1 MNCVRSYLRL
11 MAAIALLLPPAAV
24 AASPENPFVRG
35 AERPHAVW
43 SIAHAGASSVA
54 PQNTLAAGREA
65 FDLGADVWSIDVGT
79 TADGAFVLIHDE
91 TLDRT
96 TDVEAQFPDRSPWAL
111 DAFTLEEVRSL
122 DAGTWFVEQDPFGEI
137 AAGRVSD
144 DDLARFTGEPIPTLR
159 EALELVAAR
168 DRLIDIE
175 IKTTKTLDTG
185 HTARALVALIAET
198 ECADRVM
205 VSSFDHDFL
214 RTLRAFDS
222 TIPIGAL
229 SIFAP
234 LDPLAYLN
242 DLGAD
247 VYLPSLVGYTDR
259 LLEEL
264 AAAGIGVH
272 IWTYNAVEQ
281 LERLAR
287 IPYITGIITDFPQRL
302 APILEELE
310 RGAGG

>member
-1 MNCVRSYLRL
+1 VNCVRLYLRL
-11 MAAIALLLPPAAV
+11 TAAIALLLPPAAV
-24 AASPENPFVRG
+24 AASAENPFVRG
-35 AERPHAVW
+35 AEQLHAVW
-43 SIAHAGASSVA
+43 NIAHAGASSVA

-79 TADGAFVLIHDE
+79 TADGALVLIHDE

-96 TDVEAQFPDRSPWAL
+96 TDVEARFPDRSPWAL
-111 DAFTLEEVRSL
+111 EEFTLEEVRSL

-144 DDLARFTGEPIPTLR
+144 DDLARFAGEPIPTLR
-159 EALELVAAR
+159 EALELVTAL

-175 IKTTKTLDTG
+175 IKTTGTTDTG
-185 HTARALVALIAET
+185 HTARALATLIAET
-198 ECADRVM
+198 GCADRVM

-214 RTLRAFDS
+214 RTLRAFDGA
-222 TIPIGAL
+222 IPIGAL

-247 VYLPSLVGYTDR
+247 VYLPSLVGYADR
-259 LLEEL
+259 LLGDL

-272 IWTYNAVEQ
+272 VWTYNAVEQ

-287 IPYITGIITDFPQRL
+287 TPYITGIITDFPQRL
-302 APILEELE
+302 APILEEFE